1 MHALL
6 PIVNREYKEFN
17 VTIRILIVE
26 DQRIVREGLRA
37 VLEDEDEI
45 AIVGE
50 AANGQEAIDLFM
62 QLQPDV
68 VLMDLQ
74 MPVIDG
80 PEATRRI
87 REQSPDARILV
98 LTTYATD
105 EFIFK
110 ALRAGAQGY
119 LLKDASANELLGAIH
134 SVHAGQTLLAPAVA
148 ARLVLGMSAG
158 GAYSNT
164 PVLTPREL
172 EVLTLLGQGRSNG
185 EIATML
191 VIAPRTAKVHVQ
203 NILSKLGATN
213 RTEAVSLAV
222 KQRLI
227 SL

>member
-1 MHALL
+1 MT
-6 PIVNREYKEFN
+6 PIK
-17 VTIRILIVE
+17 ILIVE

-37 VLEDEDEI
+37 VLEDEPEI

-50 AANGQEAIDLFM
+50 AANGQEALELFAR
-62 QLQPDV
+62 LRPDV

-74 MPVIDG
+74 MPVVDG

-87 REQSPDARILV
+87 RELHPEAHILV

-110 ALRAGAQGY
+110 ALRGGAKGY
-119 LLKDASANELLGAIH
+119 LLKDASVDELLGAIR
-134 SVHAGQTLLAPAVA
+134 SVHAGQTLLAPTVA
-148 ARLVLGMSAG
+148 ARLVVGVSTG
-158 GAYSNT
+158 GPEA
-164 PVLTPREL
+164 LTPRER
-172 EVLTLLGQGRSNG
+172 EVLTLMGQGRSNA
-185 EIATML
+185 EIATL
-191 VIAPRTAKVHVQ
+191 LSIAPRTAKVHVQ

-222 KQRLI
+222 RQGLI

>member
-1 MHALL
+1 
-6 PIVNREYKEFN
+6 
-17 VTIRILIVE
+17 VTIRILIAE

-50 AANGQEAIDLFM
+50 AANGQEAIELFA

-74 MPVIDG
+74 MPVVDG

-87 REQSPDARILV
+87 RERSPDARILV

-119 LLKDASANELLGAIH
+119 LLKDASANELLDAIH
-134 SVHAGQTLLAPAVA
+134 SIHAGQTLLSPAVA
-148 ARLVLGMSAG
+148 ARLVMGVSTG
-158 GAYSNT
+158 GQES
-164 PVLTPREL
+164 LTPREL
-172 EVLTLLGQGRSNG
+172 EVLTLIGQGRSNG
-185 EIATML
+185 EIATIL
-191 VIAPRTAKVHVQ
+191 AIAPRTAKVHVQ

>member
-1 MHALL
+1 VRFPQYPTLTQ
-6 PIVNREYKEFN
+6 RKSN

-50 AANGQEAIDLFM
+50 AANGQEAIDLFA

-87 REQSPDARILV
+87 RKLSPDARILV

-134 SVHAGQTLLAPAVA
+134 SIHAGQTLLAPAVA
-148 ARLVLGMSAG
+148 ARLVMGVSAG
-158 GAYSNT
+158 GQES
-164 PVLTPREL
+164 LTPREL
-172 EVLTLLGQGRSNG
+172 EVLTLIGQGRSNG
-185 EIATML
+185 EIAAML
-191 VIAPRTAKVHVQ
+191 AIAPRTAKVHVQ

>member
-1 MHALL
+1 MPHQ
-6 PIVNREYKEFN
+6 
-17 VTIRILIVE
+17 IRILIVE

-37 VLEDEDEI
+37 VLEDEPEI

-50 AANGQEAIDLFM
+50 AADGQAALEQFARLR
-62 QLQPDV
+62 PDV

-74 MPVIDG
+74 MPVVDG

-87 REQSPDARILV
+87 RELAPEARILV

-119 LLKDASANELLGAIH
+119 LLKDASADELLGAIR

-148 ARLVLGMSAG
+148 ARLVQGVSAG
-158 GAYSNT
+158 PAEA
-164 PVLTPREL
+164 LTPREL
-172 EVLTLLGQGRSNG
+172 EVLTLVGQGRSNG
-185 EIATML
+185 EIAAQL
-191 VIAPRTAKVHVQ
+191 AIAPRTAKVHVQ
-203 NILSKLGATN
+203 NILGKLGATN
-213 RTEAVSLAV
+213 RTEAVSIAV
-222 KQRLI
+222 RQGLI

>member
-1 MHALL
+1 M
-6 PIVNREYKEFN
+6 
-17 VTIRILIVE
+17 TIRILIVE

-50 AANGQEAIDLFM
+50 AANGQEAIELFA

-87 REQSPDARILV
+87 RELSPDARILV

-134 SVHAGQTLLAPAVA
+134 SVHDGQTLLAPAVA
-148 ARLVLGMSAG
+148 ARLVMGVSAG
-158 GAYSNT
+158 GQES
-164 PVLTPREL
+164 LTPREL
-172 EVLTLLGQGRSNG
+172 EVLTLIGQGRSNG
-185 EIATML
+185 EIAAML
-191 VIAPRTAKVHVQ
+191 AIAPRTAKVHVQ

>member
-1 MHALL
+1 M
-6 PIVNREYKEFN
+6 
-17 VTIRILIVE
+17 TIRILIVE

-50 AANGQEAIDLFM
+50 AANGQEAIDLFA
-62 QLQPDV
+62 QLHPDV

-87 REQSPDARILV
+87 RELSPDARILV

-134 SVHAGQTLLAPAVA
+134 SIHAGQTLLAPAVA
-148 ARLVLGMSAG
+148 ARLVMGVSAG
-158 GAYSNT
+158 GQES
-164 PVLTPREL
+164 LTPREL
-172 EVLTLLGQGRSNG
+172 EVLTLIGQGRSNG
-185 EIATML
+185 EIAAILT
-191 VIAPRTAKVHVQ
+191 IAPRTAKVHVQ

>member
-1 MHALL
+1 M
-6 PIVNREYKEFN
+6 
-17 VTIRILIVE
+17 TIRILIVE

-45 AIVGE
+45 VIVGE
-50 AANGQEAIDLFM
+50 AANGQAAIELFA

-74 MPVIDG
+74 MPVMDG

-87 REQSPDARILV
+87 RELSHDARILV

-134 SVHAGQTLLAPAVA
+134 SIHAGQTLLAPAVA
-148 ARLVLGMSAG
+148 ARLVMGVSASG
-158 GAYSNT
+158 QES
-164 PVLTPREL
+164 LTPREL
-172 EVLTLLGQGRSNG
+172 EVLTLIGQGRSNG
-185 EIATML
+185 EIAAML
-191 VIAPRTAKVHVQ
+191 SIAPRTAKVHVQ

>member
-1 MHALL
+1 MNPT
-6 PIVNREYKEFN
+6 PIK
-17 VTIRILIVE
+17 ILIVE

-37 VLEDEDEI
+37 VLEDEAEI

-50 AANGQEAIDLFM
+50 AANGREALELFTRVR
-62 QLQPDV
+62 PDV

-74 MPVIDG
+74 MPVMDG

-87 REQSPDARILV
+87 LEIAPDAHILV

-119 LLKDASANELLGAIH
+119 LLKDTSADDLLAAIR
-134 SVHAGQTLLAPAVA
+134 SVQAGQTLLAPAVA
-148 ARLVLGMSAG
+148 ARLVVGVSSG
-158 GAYSNT
+158 GPEA
-164 PVLTPREL
+164 LTAREL
-172 EVLTLLGQGRSNG
+172 EVLTFIGQGRSNS
-185 EIATML
+185 EIAAL
-191 VIAPRTAKVHVQ
+191 LSIAPRTAKVHVQ
-203 NILSKLGATN
+203 NIMGKLGAAN

-222 KQRLI
+222 RQKLI